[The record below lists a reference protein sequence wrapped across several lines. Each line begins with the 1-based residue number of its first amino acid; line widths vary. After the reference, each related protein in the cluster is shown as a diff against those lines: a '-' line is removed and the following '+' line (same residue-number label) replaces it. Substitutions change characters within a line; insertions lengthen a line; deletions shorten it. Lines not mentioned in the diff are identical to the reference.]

1 MTARISGILV
11 GLALSAMA
19 VTAAADVAVV
29 FTQKEIAVIIDYYGG
44 RHHND
49 RGGKHKH
56 RGLPPGIAK
65 NLARGKPLP
74 PGIARQHLPDDLLV
88 RLPPVR
94 EGYERVII
102 DGKVILVEI
111 ATQVVH
117 DVLSD
122 IILK

>member
-1 MTARISGILV
+1 MLNRVVVILV
-11 GLALSAMA
+11 GLVLSTMA
-19 VTAAADVAVV
+19 ATSSAEVAVV

-44 RHHND
+44 RHRD
-49 RGGKHKH
+49 DQGGKHRHK
-56 RGLPPGIAK
+56 GLPPGIAK
-65 NLARGKPLP
+65 NLARGKSLP
-74 PGIARQHLPDDLLV
+74 PGIAKQHLPDDLLV

-94 EGYERVII
+94 EGYERII
-102 DGKVILVEI
+102 VDGKVILVEI